1 MPSASSS
8 HRTACPLSAATRAL
22 LALEVRPGSWRL
34 EFSASWLNDTE
45 SGTMSRAAAYF
56 WCEWDHM
63 LSPCC
68 DMEEVREEL
77 LSDWN
82 EGEDG
87 PLPELD
93 SPEMDLNLEGDENE
107 AVRQDVEIALPRAM
121 FVATTGAGETPR
133 SGGGGGGGGGASA
146 ETVSAPEPEVGSD
159 EQPEGEGSSSGSG
172 SGTVTIKLE
181 EVASW
186 AVEVAAAAEISAARQ
201 RLAWAAAA
209 AADVP
214 AASVVG
220 LLSLDLI
227 ERVGVTTLHC
237 AAAAKGEQQL
247 CVVSDCD
254 TSDHFFPPPSPCT
267 WEYCIGW
274 KGSSGTAEL
283 EVAAPTGHS
292 QQQMTTAAAPTRT
305 LTLGEVLVRQLSG
318 SIGFIDGSWFCKD
331 IELDGDWV
339 EWEEWRSK
347 CADMV
352 VTPPVMR
359 TLTVAE
365 AAEVA
370 ELAQLP
376 LEDLKAE
383 AARAGLGAHPDA
395 ADTVGAKEALAQMVV
410 FQKRAEAGA

>member
-1 MPSASSS
+1 
-8 HRTACPLSAATRAL
+8 
-22 LALEVRPGSWRL
+22 
-34 EFSASWLNDTE
+34 
-45 SGTMSRAAAYF
+45 
-56 WCEWDHM
+56 
-63 LSPCC
+63 
-68 DMEEVREEL
+68 
-77 LSDWN
+77 
-82 EGEDG
+82 
-87 PLPELD
+87 
-93 SPEMDLNLEGDENE
+93 
-107 AVRQDVEIALPRAM
+107 
-121 FVATTGAGETPR
+121 
-133 SGGGGGGGGGASA
+133 
-146 ETVSAPEPEVGSD
+146 
-159 EQPEGEGSSSGSG
+159 
-172 SGTVTIKLE
+172 VT
-181 EVASW
+181 
-186 AVEVAAAAEISAARQ
+186 
-201 RLAWAAAA
+201 
-209 AADVP
+209 
-214 AASVVG
+214 
-220 LLSLDLI
+220 
-227 ERVGVTTLHC
+227 HC

-254 TSDHFFPPPSPCT
+254 ASDHFFPPPSPCT

-283 EVAAPTGHS
+283 EVTAPTGHS

-383 AARAGLGAHPDA
+383 AARAGLGARPDA

>member
-45 SGTMSRAAAYF
+45 SGTICRAAAYF
-56 WCEWDHM
+56 WCEWDPI

-82 EGEDG
+82 EAEDG

-121 FVATTGAGETPR
+121 FVAITGAGETPR
-133 SGGGGGGGGGASA
+133 SGSGGGGGGGGASA

-159 EQPEGEGSSSGSG
+159 EQPEGEGSS
-172 SGTVTIKLE
+172 GTVTIKLE

-186 AVEVAAAAEISAARQ
+186 AMEVAAAAEISAARQ

-227 ERVGVTTLHC
+227 ERVGVTHC

-331 IELDGDWV
+331 IELGGDWV

-383 AARAGLGAHPDA
+383 AARAGLGARPDA